1 MASAS
6 GWRWFAAWAAA
17 GALVVFSVL
26 ALPSIGLFVLPFALV
41 ACWLVARRSRDSL
54 SALGALSGGGLVCL
68 VIVAAGG
75 FDPMP
80 WLAVGIALTLGG
92 AVAFAVAR
100 RLDRRA
106 LVG

>member
-41 ACWLVARRSRDSL
+41 ACWLAARGSRDSVD
-54 SALGALSGGGLVCL
+54 ALGALSGGGLVCV
-68 VIVAAGG
+68 VIVSLGG
-75 FDPMP
+75 FDLVP
-80 WLAVGIALTLGG
+80 WIAVGIVLLLAGP
-92 AVAFAVAR
+92 VAFAVLR
-100 RLDRRA
+100 RRDPRA
-106 LVG
+106 TVG